1 VNPITGIGS
10 LEPSE
15 RYIGGRM
22 TVRVSLVS
30 RIPQQRLD
38 AETLGKIRQ
47 NAGMNTSQK
56 PRLVVG
62 LSGSSGL
69 PYGVRLLEV
78 LRKLGSHE
86 VHLVLTDAAKL
97 NISVETDWRVKDV
110 EGLADAVHNVLN
122 ISASVASGSF
132 RTEGMIVAPCS
143 IRTLSAITRS
153 LADNL
158 LVRAADVTLKE
169 RRRLLVMPREAPLH
183 TGHCKLLYEAS
194 QLGVIIFPPVPAF
207 YGRPRTIDELVNT
220 TVGRVLDLFGID
232 ADLVKRWTGVE
243 TKPGK

>member
-1 VNPITGIGS
+1 
-10 LEPSE
+10 
-15 RYIGGRM
+15 
-22 TVRVSLVS
+22 
-30 RIPQQRLD
+30 
-38 AETLGKIRQ
+38 
-47 NAGMNTSQK
+47 MNTGQK
-56 PRLVVG
+56 PRLIVG

-69 PYGVRLLEV
+69 PYGIRLLEV
-78 LRKLGSHE
+78 LQKLGSHE
-86 VHLVLTDAAKL
+86 VHLILTDAAKL

-110 EGLADAVHNVLN
+110 EALADVVHNVMN

-143 IRTLSAITRS
+143 IRTVSAITHS

-169 RRRLLVMPREAPLH
+169 RRRLLLMPREAPLH

-194 QLGVIIFPPVPAF
+194 LLGIIIFPPMPAF
-207 YGRPRTIDELVNT
+207 YGRPRTIDDLVNT

-232 ADLVKRWTGVE
+232 AGLVKRWIGVE
-243 TKPGK
+243 SKPKK